1 MNVSARKGVFLA
13 AAVGGM
19 ALLGACKDKRIEN
32 VTEGITRDSMLTLIS
47 PGAKGID
54 SLPNVYRRERYLIDG
69 KYYEIFYFGGGG
81 DHLNPATKDTVPWKD
96 LTPIV
101 MVDLK
106 VAGKEW
112 PYWDS
117 LSKAHN
123 IPLKSRS

>member
-1 MNVSARKGVFLA
+1 MNSFVGKRALVVLVGGLA
-13 AAVGGM
+13 A
-19 ALLGACKDKRIEN
+19 LGACKDKRIEN
-32 VTEGITRDSMLTLIS
+32 IQDGITRDSLLSVIS
-47 PGAKGID
+47 PGSKGVD

-69 KYYEIFYFGGGG
+69 KNYEVFYFGGGG
-81 DHLNPATKDTVPWKD
+81 NHVNSATKDTVAWKE

-106 VAGKEW
+106 VVGKKW

-123 IPLKSRS
+123 IPLHPHD